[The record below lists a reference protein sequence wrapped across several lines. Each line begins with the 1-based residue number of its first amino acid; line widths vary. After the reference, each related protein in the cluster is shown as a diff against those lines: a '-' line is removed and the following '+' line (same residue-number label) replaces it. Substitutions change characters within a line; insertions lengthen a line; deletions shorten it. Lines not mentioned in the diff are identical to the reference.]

1 LQKGT
6 RKMEQTGQPSSA
18 SASSQ
23 AVNKTLRPR
32 VARKTAVPATLRE
45 KREMCMPTLSK
56 PTEILQKNKN
66 GPVLRFFC
74 ALAFTALSVF
84 AASVAAQ
91 NAEHSPGWVVLP
103 VEEYRALHERAYPIE
118 REPEP
123 PPVEATLTRV
133 DYDLRINGESAGA
146 GELASGRATLTID
159 VLKDGWV
166 RVPIPAGLLVREARL
181 DGKLV
186 SLVSGGIGKGGSQ
199 LSALLSHAGRAV
211 LLLDIALPV
220 VSSAGEESIALPSA
234 ASGVTRASVQLPRQ
248 GVDIRLTGGLLSEK
262 SESGAESKWV
272 AYGRGNEALA
282 FTWRRKTEDH
292 RATQPLRLRGSLT
305 ELLGLGE
312 DATSINAEVNLEVT
326 QGAAREAKVQIPDKV
341 TVNQVLGAMVAD
353 WEVKGG
359 ELSVTF
365 LEPVEQTARFVITG
379 ETRNPRE
386 GEIGVPLLRLLNA
399 ERETG
404 GVAVEVLGAG
414 EIKDIKTEGLE
425 SADATDLG
433 ELVANRQSPSLAAF
447 RFRAGEKITR
457 SLDLNIARYTPQA
470 VLMANVEE
478 ARYQVLVSSEGKTFV
493 QARYAVRNN
502 QRNFLKITL
511 PAGATLWSAS
521 LSGKPVRPGQ
531 APDGSVLLPLDKA
544 RAGEEA
550 PPFAVEVVYLMR
562 GNAWNDKGQFALALP
577 ALDLPVSRT
586 GLLLYHPPLFKVTAE
601 PGTFR
606 SEPYENPVSAALA
619 PVLEDSRR
627 VGGIGGG
634 AGINSPQPP
643 PPPATPQPYD
653 SDLKDESKSKRPQ
666 SETEALL
673 DKFKIDSLAGK
684 RAGILP
690 IHVSFPAFGPSLFL
704 VSELTGE
711 NQTPSAVLNFQ
722 RDKKAGG
729 K

>member
-1 LQKGT
+1 
-6 RKMEQTGQPSSA
+6 
-18 SASSQ
+18 
-23 AVNKTLRPR
+23 
-32 VARKTAVPATLRE
+32 
-45 KREMCMPTLSK
+45 MPTLSI
-56 PTEILQKNKN
+56 PHEIVRTIKK
-66 GPVLRFFC
+66 GPFVPVFC
-74 ALAFTALSVF
+74 AFASAALSVF
-84 AASVAAQ
+84 GANVAAQ

-118 REPEP
+118 HKPEP

-133 DYDLRINGESAGA
+133 DYDLRINGEAAGA

-186 SLVSGGIGKGGSQ
+186 SLVTTAGGKGGSQ
-199 LSALLSHAGRAV
+199 FSALLSHAGRAV

-220 VSSAGEESIALPSA
+220 ASSAGEESIALPSA

-262 SESGAESKWV
+262 SESGTESKWV
-272 AYGRGNEALA
+272 AYGRGNEALT

-292 RATQPLRLRGSLT
+292 RATQPLRLRGSLI

-326 QGAAREAKVQIPDKV
+326 QGAAREAKVQVPDRV
-341 TVNQVLGAMVAD
+341 TINQVLGAMVAD
-353 WEVKGG
+353 WEVKSG

-379 ETRNPRE
+379 ETPSPRE
-386 GEIGVPLLRLLNA
+386 GEIGIPLLRMLNA

-433 ELVANRQSPSLAAF
+433 EMVANRQSPSLAAF
-447 RFRAGEKITR
+447 RFRTGEKIAR
-457 SLDLNIARYTPQA
+457 SLNVNIVRYTPQA

-502 QRNFLKITL
+502 QRNFLKVTL
-511 PAGATLWSAS
+511 PAGAMLWSAS
-521 LSGKPVRPGQ
+521 LSGRPVRPGQ
-531 APDGSVLLPLDKA
+531 APDGGILLPLDKA

-550 PPFAVEVVYLMR
+550 LPFAVEVVYLVR
-562 GNAWNDKGQFALALP
+562 GNAWSDKGQFPLALP

-606 SEPYENPVSAALA
+606 AEPFENPLSVALA
-619 PVLEDSRR
+619 APGVST
-627 VGGIGGG
+627 GFG
-634 AGINSPQPP
+634 AGVAGAIAPP
-643 PPPATPQPYD
+643 PPPATPQPSD
-653 SDLKDESKSKRPQ
+653 SDLKDESKKRPQ

-673 DKFKIDSLAGK
+673 DKFKADALAGK

-690 IHVSFPAFGPSLFL
+690 IRVSFPAFGPSLFL

-711 NQTPSAVLNFQ
+711 NQAPSAVLSFQ